1 MPQRIG
7 ERLFSLMR
15 FRDGQWSLAFGGR
28 EDLERAV
35 LEHSDPG
42 EAELAQLCAFFV
54 GVPEVR
60 PVAVVILEVL
70 ESVKDRFTFIDAFRS
85 GNDSATSPKC
95 TAN

>member
-42 EAELAQLCAFFV
+42 EALRAKADLAQLRAFFV

-70 ESVKDRFTFIDAFRS
+70 ESVKDRFTFIEAFRS
-85 GNDSATSPKC
+85 GE
-95 TAN
+95 

>member
-42 EAELAQLCAFFV
+42 EALRAKAELAQLCAFFV

-85 GNDSATSPKC
+85 GE
-95 TAN
+95 